1 MLVLLNVKSTVTK
14 RPVGASS
21 SPNVK
26 PYFFEKGGFGPLFFE
41 KKLFIY
47 SKDFKLPGRRPRVSP
62 MSVF

>member
-14 RPVGASS
+14 RLVGASS

-41 KKLFIY
+41 KTLHILKGFQIT
-47 SKDFKLPGRRPRVSP
+47 G
-62 MSVF
+62 